1 MDKYDYTFGFLT
13 WQGETYREDV
23 LILPDGTVTP
33 WPRDHKHRLK
43 FSYLAHIVAAAPRTL
58 ILGTGQ
64 SGVMEVSDKVLG
76 KLADAGID
84 AEPMPTGKAL
94 KRLVELRAKGKK
106 VAAAL
111 HLTC

>member
-1 MDKYDYTFGFLT
+1 MSDYKYSFGSLE

-33 WPRDHKHRLK
+33 WPRDHKHHLK
-43 FSYLAHIVAAAPRTL
+43 FAYLAEVVAAAPRIL

-64 SGVMEVSDKVLG
+64 SGVMEVSDKVLS

-84 AEPMPTGKAL
+84 GRPMPTDKAL
-94 KRLVELRAKGKK
+94 KHLLELRGQGKS